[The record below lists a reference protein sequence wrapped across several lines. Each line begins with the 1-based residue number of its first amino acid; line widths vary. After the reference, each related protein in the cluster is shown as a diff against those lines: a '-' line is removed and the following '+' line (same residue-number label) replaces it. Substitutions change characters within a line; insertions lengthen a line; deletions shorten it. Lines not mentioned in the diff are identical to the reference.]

1 MIGGLAETLEKFELC
16 QQGGWSWV
24 VAGICSLTRSA
35 GFCASSACDWSNV
48 FPSLVRPWTLGWGS
62 MVLDAALAAM
72 LEKGKKERSQLYAAR
87 TSPISVAKSY
97 VS

>member
-1 MIGGLAETLEKFELC
+1 
-16 QQGGWSWV
+16 
-24 VAGICSLTRSA
+24 
-35 GFCASSACDWSNV
+35 
-48 FPSLVRPWTLGWGS
+48 